1 MKMTMKKAPM
11 GWNSYDYYD
20 TTVTEEQ
27 VKANAD
33 YMAANLKD
41 CGWEYVV
48 VDIQWYAKDAGS
60 RRSEF
65 QYIPF
70 GDMEMDGY
78 GRYQPAVNRF
88 PSAAEGRGFGPLAD
102 YVHSLGLKFG
112 IHIMRG
118 IPRLAAHQHL
128 PIAGCS
134 YTAADAADPAS
145 VCGWNPD
152 MYGVRDNAAGRA
164 YYDGLI
170 GMYADWGVDFIKCDD
185 ICNTDNLNDHTEL
198 GYARK
203 HEIEML
209 SSAIQKAGR
218 PIVLSLSPGP
228 AIIQKSWHYAKHANM
243 WRISDDFWDEWPLLK
258 DMFPRCEIW
267 QDHVKAGCYPDC
279 DMLPVGRLGG
289 GFGRERAT
297 GFTRDEQRT
306 MMNLWC
312 LFGSPLMV
320 GAELS
325 LLDDWT
331 LSLLTNQKVL
341 AMLTPDCRPD
351 QIRRTEDEAV
361 WVAENQKTGERY
373 LGLFNLSDQERE
385 VAMDFGDLWPETAQG
400 EELWSGEAVPVA
412 ESRLAARLAPHASA
426 VYRLS

>member
-1 MKMTMKKAPM
+1 
-11 GWNSYDYYD
+11 
-20 TTVTEEQ
+20 
-27 VKANAD
+27 
-33 YMAANLKD
+33 
-41 CGWEYVV
+41 
-48 VDIQWYAKDAGS
+48 
-60 RRSEF
+60 
-65 QYIPF
+65 
-70 GDMEMDGY
+70 
-78 GRYQPAVNRF
+78 
-88 PSAAEGRGFGPLAD
+88 
-102 YVHSLGLKFG
+102 
-112 IHIMRG
+112 
-118 IPRLAAHQHL
+118 
-128 PIAGCS
+128 
-134 YTAADAADPAS
+134 
-145 VCGWNPD
+145 
-152 MYGVRDNAAGRA
+152 
-164 YYDGLI
+164 
-170 GMYADWGVDFIKCDD
+170 
-185 ICNTDNLNDHTEL
+185 
-198 GYARK
+198 
-203 HEIEML
+203 
-209 SSAIQKAGR
+209 
-218 PIVLSLSPGP
+218 
-228 AIIQKSWHYAKHANM
+228 
-243 WRISDDFWDEWPLLK
+243 
-258 DMFPRCEIW
+258 MFPRCEIW